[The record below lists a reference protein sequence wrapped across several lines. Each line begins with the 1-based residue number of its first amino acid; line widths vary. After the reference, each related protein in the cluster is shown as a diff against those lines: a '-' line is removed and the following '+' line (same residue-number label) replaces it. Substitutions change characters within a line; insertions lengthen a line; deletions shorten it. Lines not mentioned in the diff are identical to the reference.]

1 MTVVTLGLHLI
12 VRKLRTRKEHN
23 QEANPFY
30 ALLKRYCQ
38 RILMDQPMTLYH
50 SKISDEVG

>member
-1 MTVVTLGLHLI
+1 MLRQYLLSNLRPSLESMTVVTLGLHLI

-30 ALLKRYCQ
+30 TLLKRN
-38 RILMDQPMTLYH
+38 
-50 SKISDEVG
+50 